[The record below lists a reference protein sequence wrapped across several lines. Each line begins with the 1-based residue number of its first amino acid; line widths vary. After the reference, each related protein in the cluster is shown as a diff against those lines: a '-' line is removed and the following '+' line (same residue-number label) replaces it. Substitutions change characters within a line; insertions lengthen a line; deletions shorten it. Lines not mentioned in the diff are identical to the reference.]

1 MGYHNCSHIGIL
13 FNRKSQ
19 TILFTVAN
27 GNITGRLN
35 SSLLK
40 EIPVIERFFF
50 IIRQPFA
57 GSPSFEEVEV
67 CVPTILPGISMS
79 FRVSGASSS
88 GRIWVSFNSRIDRI

>member
-13 FNRKSQ
+13 FNPKSQ

-27 GNITGRLN
+27 GNITGILN

-40 EIPVIERFFF
+40 EIPVIERDFF

-67 CVPTILPGISMS
+67 CVLTIRPGGLAL
-79 FRVSGASSS
+79 VLGL
-88 GRIWVSFNSRIDRI
+88 V